1 MNDFQFAIRKLWR
14 VPGFA
19 AIAIAT
25 LALGIRANVAIGAG
39 FPFKNSLINRR
50 NKGTGDDV

>member
-1 MNDFQFAIRKLWR
+1 MNDFQFAIRKLWKD
-14 VPGFA
+14 PGFA

-25 LALGIRANVAIGAG
+25 FALGIGANVAIGAG

-50 NKGTGDDV
+50 NNRTGDDV